1 MSRGS
6 GVPLFNYCRPPGFRR
21 RGPPGDD
28 ARRAVGL
35 RWGHPQPRS
44 REGPSQAIKPCLTT
58 MQTDRQY
65 SMIRVKNGVIPAF
78 RTGLTVTL
86 PALPDASNIWP
97 LPKYMLTCWPPPG
110 P

>member
-6 GVPLFNYCRPPGFRR
+6 GVPWLNYSRPPGFRR

-28 ARRAVGL
+28 AGREVVL
-35 RWGHPQPRS
+35 RWGHPQPRRGEVAS
-44 REGPSQAIKPCLTT
+44 RAIKPYLTT
-58 MQTDRQY
+58 IQTARQY

-97 LPKYMLTCWPPPG
+97 LPKYMVTCWPPPG

>member
-6 GVPLFNYCRPPGFRR
+6 GVPWFNYSRPPGFRR

-28 ARRAVGL
+28 AGREVVL
-35 RWGHPQPRS
+35 RWGHPQPRRGEVAS
-44 REGPSQAIKPCLTT
+44 RAIKPYLTT
-58 MQTDRQY
+58 IQTARQY

-97 LPKYMLTCWPPPG
+97 LPK
-110 P
+110 